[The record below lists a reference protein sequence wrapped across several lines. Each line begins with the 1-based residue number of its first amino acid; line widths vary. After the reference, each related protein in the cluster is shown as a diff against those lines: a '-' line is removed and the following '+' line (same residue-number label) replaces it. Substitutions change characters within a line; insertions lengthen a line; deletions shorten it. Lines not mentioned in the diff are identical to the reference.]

1 VNETAI
7 LLSGG
12 LDSAALAFWL
22 KPQLGITVDY
32 GQASARGEIR
42 AAAQIAADLGV
53 KHEVIRLDCSSLG
66 SGDLALKPAMTG
78 APAPEWWPYRNQFLI
93 TVAAM
98 KTIPM
103 GISRLLV
110 GSVKSDSFHVDGRPE
125 FFEQIDC
132 LIAMQEGGLRVEA
145 PALGFTTVELIR
157 HCGVPDGILGWTHS
171 CHKAEFACGNCRGC
185 WKRQEVLNELGW

>member
-1 VNETAI
+1 MNETAI

-12 LDSAALAFWL
+12 LDSAALSFWL

-42 AAAQIAADLGV
+42 AAAQIAADLRV
-53 KHEVIRLDCSSLG
+53 EHEVIRLDCSSLG
-66 SGDLALKPAMTG
+66 SGDLALKPAMAG

-110 GSVKSDSFHVDGRPE
+110 GAVKSDSFHVDGRRE

-132 LIAMQEGGLRVEA
+132 LMAMQEGGLRVEA
-145 PALGFTTVELIR
+145 PALGFTTVELI
-157 HCGVPDGILGWTHS
+157 HQCGVPDGILGWTHS